1 MRRIMLLLA
10 AALVALVAAGA
21 SSAQRAVHLSN
32 AIDLNESFEAED
44 LSEQCGFPVT
54 ITFSGEARR
63 DVDLPRGGPR
73 RSGDRH
79 GARSEDDVQ
88 LAVWLVQLPVR
99 PDLDLHV
106 SRRRNARRNGEHHVF
121 GSLSHVTGILPSD
134 AGIDIIGD
142 AVVIGFTPEGIPDVA
157 FTEETTF
164 ISHANRESEEN
175 VVSAICSALSPA

>member
-10 AALVALVAAGA
+10 AALVALVGAGA

-54 ITFSGEARR
+54 ITFSGELDVTLIYNEEGLVVREIDTAPAARTTFSSPYGSFSFPSA
-63 DVDLPRGGPR
+63 LTLIFTYPGGATLGGTANVTF
-73 RSGDRH
+73 SG
-79 GARSEDDVQ
+79 
-88 LAVWLVQLPVR
+88 L
-99 PDLDLHV
+99 
-106 SRRRNARRNGEHHVF
+106 F
-121 GSLSHVTGILPSD
+121 SHVTGLPSD
-134 AGIDIIGD
+134 AGIDIVGD

-157 FTEETTF
+157 FAEETTF
-164 ISHANRESEEN
+164 ISHGNRESEEN